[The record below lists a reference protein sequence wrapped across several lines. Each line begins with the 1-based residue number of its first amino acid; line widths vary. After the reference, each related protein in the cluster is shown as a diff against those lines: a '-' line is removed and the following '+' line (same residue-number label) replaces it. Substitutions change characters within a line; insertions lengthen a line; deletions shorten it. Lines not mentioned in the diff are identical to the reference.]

1 MGRQVR
7 VFRQGRV
14 AAASPDEAACRVY
27 EMFPT
32 AVAVRLKPS
41 PEPTRRYEY
50 LVELREEDTDGDDLA
65 ELLG

>member
-27 EMFPT
+27 EMYPN
-32 AVAVRLKPS
+32 ALRVVLKPS
-41 PEPTRRYEY
+41 PEPSRRYEY
-50 LVELREEDTDGDDLA
+50 LVEVKEEECTDGSDL
-65 ELLG
+65 